1 VLSAFSALAAVR
13 VASRIGLLN
22 TAVFTHLPANLFL
35 VLTPFM
41 PTVEL
46 AVVFLLLRS
55 ALSQMDVPVRNSYVM
70 AVVSPA
76 ERPAAASVTAVP
88 KSLAAA
94 LGPLLSGWLFSLS
107 PFGWPL
113 VIAGALKGLY
123 DVLLLLMFKTIR
135 PPEEAEPHRDATR
148 RTQPAD

>member
-1 VLSAFSALAAVR
+1 
-13 VASRIGLLN
+13 
-22 TAVFTHLPANLFL
+22 
-35 VLTPFM
+35 M

-46 AVVFLLLRS
+46 AVAFLLLRS

-94 LGPLLSGWLFSLS
+94 LSPLLSGWLLALS
-107 PFGWPL
+107 AFGWPL
-113 VIAGALKGLY
+113 VIAGALKGVY
-123 DVLLLLMFKTIR
+123 DVLLLLMFKSVR
-135 PPEEAEPHRDATR
+135 PPEEAEHHGVGVATR
-148 RTQPAD
+148 PAPRKLKT

>member
-13 VASRIGLLN
+13 IASRIGLLN

-46 AVVFLLLRS
+46 AVAFLLLRS

-94 LGPLLSGWLFSLS
+94 LSPLLSGWLFTLS
-107 PFGWPL
+107 VFGWPL
-113 VIAGALKGLY
+113 VIAGTLKGIY
-123 DVLLLLMFKTIR
+123 DVLLLLMFKTVR
-135 PPEEAEPHRDATR
+135 PPEEVEQRREATAR
-148 RTQPAD
+148 RNKPG

>member
-1 VLSAFSALAAVR
+1 
-13 VASRIGLLN
+13 
-22 TAVFTHLPANLFL
+22 
-35 VLTPFM
+35 M

-46 AVVFLLLRS
+46 AVAFLLLRS

-94 LGPLLSGWLFSLS
+94 LGPLLSGWLLTLS
-107 PFGWPL
+107 TFGWPL
-113 VIAGALKGLY
+113 VIAGVLKGVY
-123 DVLLLLMFKTIR
+123 DVLLLVMFRTVR
-135 PPEEAEPHRDATR
+135 PPQEAERQGEADR
-148 RTQPAD
+148 RSG